1 METVEEHPHW
11 GTWCPRLPHTKAMSG
26 SPQHTVG
33 TPHSPQEPPAYSILY
48 QGADEACPGWHR
60 GQPCSSQSWVHG
72 PALGLPATPGTAQYW
87 ARVTPS
93 LSPHLI
99 SSVPPSHGS
108 PPALPH
114 YNKLPPDL
122 SRCPDHQPWIPTW
135 HSSDSHPAENWEMT
149 HGHVPLKQPLG

>member
-1 METVEEHPHW
+1 MQTPPGRRQGQGPQFYGLVTLHKWFQKQMETVEEHPHW

-93 LSPHLI
+93 LSPRLI

-108 PPALPH
+108 LTWLP
-114 YNKLPPDL
+114 L
-122 SRCPDHQPWIPTW
+122 TW
-135 HSSDSHPAENWEMT
+135 P
-149 HGHVPLKQPLG
+149 